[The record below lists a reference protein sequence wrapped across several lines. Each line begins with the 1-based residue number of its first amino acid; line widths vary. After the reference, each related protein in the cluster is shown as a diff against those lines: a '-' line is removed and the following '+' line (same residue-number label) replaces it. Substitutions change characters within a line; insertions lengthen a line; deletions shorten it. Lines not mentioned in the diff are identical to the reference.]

1 MVRLCQCIPP
11 LAIGNC
17 PAGHTTG
24 FGRARSLKRSGGPKQ
39 RSCVKES
46 VPRANLHNYLCGWIS
61 SLGLLTECL
70 QKTHDRF
77 RQAAVGWDLFIQG
90 ADRHGVYSSD
100 LGDFESPEKGVSY
113 QCLVEPRP
121 WWVRATARRARIM
134 TGTGSGMCRR
144 IPPGALARPT
154 LPIASE

>member
-1 MVRLCQCIPP
+1 MARLYQCTPL

-17 PAGHTTG
+17 PAVHTTG
-24 FGRARSLKRSGGPKQ
+24 FGKVRSLKRGGGPKQ
-39 RSCVKES
+39 RSCAKES
-46 VPRANLHNYLCGWIS
+46 VPRANLHDCLCGWTS
-61 SLGLLTECL
+61 SLGLLTERL
-70 QKTHDRF
+70 QKIHDRL
-77 RQAAVGWDLFIQG
+77 RQAAVGRDIFIQG
-90 ADRHGVYSSD
+90 ADRHGAYSSD

-113 QCLVEPRP
+113 QCLAEPRP